1 MTILVAEKETVQYDL
16 VGQKNE
22 LQNNG
27 VMYKALC
34 ITYGDERMKF
44 LRQKNAKRPNKYK
57 KKNNAAINIAF
68 ITQQDEIEMKFM

>member
-1 MTILVAEKETVQYDL
+1 VWSSRCEVNLRIAS
-16 VGQKNE
+16 NP
-22 LQNNG
+22 NNF
-27 VMYKALC
+27 KALC